1 VHRPAPGAVGTG
13 LEGAAEEPGALGH
26 AQQPE
31 ARGRAV
37 AHWAGVAVVPDGES
51 HADVVA
57 GDDDMDE
64 GGVACVSE
72 RVCDRLLGQAVERR
86 VDRRGQL
93 VEVTGQRDVDMGR
106 VPGAAG
112 EPLDVGDTGFGG

>member
-1 VHRPAPGAVGTG
+1 MHRPAPVAVRTG
-13 LEGAAEEPGALGH
+13 LEGAAEEPGSLGH

-31 ARGRAV
+31 ARGRAGV
-37 AHWAGVAVVPDGES
+37 DWAGVTVIPDGEPY
-51 HADVVA
+51 AVVLA
-57 GDDDMDE
+57 GDDEMDL
-64 GGVACVSE
+64 GGVTCVSQ
-72 RVCDRLLGQAVERR
+72 RVRDRLLSQAVERR

-93 VEVTGQRDVDMGR
+93 VKVTGQRDVDMGR